1 MNPVARAI
9 MHSESYYIK
18 ADHGWKWTDSCD
30 EKYSNLHE
38 FISNV
43 SEEYHINITGE
54 SEKSDLK
61 TISNYFMEKGLHMLL
76 LNGEG

>member
-1 MNPVARAI
+1 M
-9 MHSESYYIK
+9 
-18 ADHGWKWTDSCD
+18 WTDSCD
-30 EKYSNLHE
+30 EEYSNLYE

-43 SEEYHINITGE
+43 SEEYNINITGE

-61 TISNYFMEKGLHMLL
+61 IISYYSMEQGLHMLL